1 MDDIREANPLTI
13 KRRVDDG
20 KRLIS
25 LRISEELLQKLDR
38 LAVETNRSRNERMI
52 LILEYGVE
60 NIRVEERTADAPAE
74 DAAGPASR
82 RLPAAGRE
90 APQGWTEP
98 SAGLP
103 KGRGGR
109 RPSLEAPPPA
119 GRSSGPPAKRPLPE
133 QGACHFFAE
142 LVRYFA

>member
-1 MDDIREANPLTI
+1 MDDIREAKPLTI
-13 KRRVDDG
+13 KRRGDDG

-60 NIRVEERTADAPAE
+60 NIRVEERTAAAPAE
-74 DAAGPASR
+74 AAARPASR

-90 APQGWTEP
+90 VPQGWREP

-103 KGRGGR
+103 KGRGAATF
-109 RPSLEAPPPA
+109 P
-119 GRSSGPPAKRPLPE
+119 
-133 QGACHFFAE
+133 
-142 LVRYFA
+142 